1 MSNERKIDSSLRVK
15 RFEATEKAKKAV
27 SLETMIRDLEDIAV
41 ALSHQIEAEEE
52 RTKVSD
58 ARCANYSLVALS
70 AATRRRKLMVSLVD
84 LTAALQAAKREHA
97 AAANEARNSRIGTR
111 APRRASTWHKT
122 SWSTWTWNGRS
133 LGLSARVL
141 ALIPAGRQHRLRSP
155 DIFGGQPPLNDPYR
169 SGFSDAKS
177 RCCANGL
184 GEVNKK

>member
-97 AAANEARNSRIGTR
+97 AAANEARNFEL
-111 APRRASTWHKT
+111 A
-122 SWSTWTWNGRS
+122 
-133 LGLSARVL
+133 LGLPVELQHGTKRRGPPGRGTDEASA
-141 ALIPAGRQHRLRSP
+141 
-155 DIFGGQPPLNDPYR
+155 
-169 SGFSDAKS
+169 
-177 RCCANGL
+177 
-184 GEVNKK
+184 